1 MRIIR
6 WGLAVVGGLALATVL
21 AARTAEAGNNP
32 NGIVFRAVGWFKG
45 KAEITAGQIK
55 CEIPSVTGA
64 IPDGSFSV
72 GLWNT
77 YGSQTLF
84 FPDTSNPFGNPC
96 GGWLQ
101 LQNNLRD
108 QALNLDHVELRF
120 KIRGAS
126 RYNPPVASQKGFP
139 VACNYLQKDKV
150 FAGLRINPVNSS
162 QSTSSSGAPNVIF
175 LQMLP
180 IVSPQLL
187 SCLRGQY
194 APLSTDTYTSFP
206 LVGRA
211 TVVAVSDAGE
221 TYRSNTVGYTISLR
235 HTCGNG
241 RIDDGEICDPSPLAP
256 TTCFGVCAGAD
267 PASSTPGQCTHND
280 TIACFSSADCQGT
293 CVAAGQPSECIC
305 VY

>member
-1 MRIIR
+1 MRIIGR
-6 WGLAVVGGLALATVL
+6 GLAVVGALALAMAVV
-21 AARTAEAGNNP
+21 RTAEAGNNP

-55 CEIPSVTGA
+55 CEVPSVSTAIADGA
-64 IPDGSFSV
+64 FSV

-108 QALNLDHVELRF
+108 QALNLDRIELRF

-126 RYNPPVASQKGFP
+126 QFNQFVATRKGFP
-139 VACNYLQKDKV
+139 VACLYLRRNKV
-150 FAGLRINPVNSS
+150 FAGLRINPVNST
-162 QSTSSSGAPNVIF
+162 QNTSSSGAPNVVF
-175 LQMLP
+175 AQLLP
-180 IVSPQLL
+180 VISPQLL

-194 APLSTDTYTSFP
+194 APLPTDIYTSLS
-206 LVGRA
+206 LVVRA
-211 TVVAVSDAGE
+211 TAVVVSDAGD
-221 TYRSNTVGYTISLR
+221 TYRSNTVPYTVSMR

-241 RIDDGEICDPSPLAP
+241 RIDDGEFCDSSPLAP
-256 TTCFGVCAGAD
+256 TTCIGSCANAD
-267 PASSTPGQCTHND
+267 PTTSTAGQCTHNQA
-280 TIACFSSADCQGT
+280 IPCFADADCQGT
-293 CVAAGQPSECIC
+293 CVAAGLPSECIC